1 VRGGAGSVGRVSLCL
16 DHAGPA
22 AHKRVQGSPPHAS
35 CVLLDIAG
43 AYRALV
49 AAEHI
54 VHEWAD
60 LLEDVALR

>member
-1 VRGGAGSVGRVSLCL
+1 LCL